1 MAATPRATP
10 AKKKELPHLAF
21 ATAEEFERWLT
32 DAHTV
37 SAGIWL
43 KYAKKASG
51 IPTVSHSDAIDI
63 ALCCGWID
71 GQLAP
76 FDESFWLVRFTPRG
90 AKSVW
95 SQVNRERVARLVAA
109 GRMQPAGQAAVALAR
124 SDGRWE
130 RAYAPQS
137 TATVPADFQAALDAC
152 PAAAAF
158 FATLK
163 GARRYAFLY
172 RVQDAKKPETRAR
185 RIEQFVAKLA
195 EGTTL

>member
-1 MAATPRATP
+1 MAATPQSRTA
-10 AKKKELPHLAF
+10 KKELPHLVF
-21 ATAEEFERWLT
+21 ATADDFESWL
-32 DAHTV
+32 AESHAY

-43 KYAKKASG
+43 KHAKKASG
-51 IPTVSHSDAIDI
+51 IPTVSHSDAVDI
-63 ALCCGWID
+63 ALCYGWID

-76 FDESFWLVRFTPRG
+76 YDKSFWLVRFTRRG
-90 AKSVW
+90 AKSAW
-95 SQVNRERVARLVAA
+95 SQVNRERVAKLVAA
-109 GRMQPAGQAAVALAR
+109 GRMQPAGQAAVDLAR

-137 TATVPADFQAALDAC
+137 TATVPADFQAALDAN
-152 PAAAAF
+152 PGAAAF

-163 GARRYAFLY
+163 AACRYAFRY

-195 EGTTL
+195 DGTTL